1 VPAHPLVSVVMPVY
15 NAEMFL
21 PEALESVLAQQY
33 KPFEVIV
40 VDDGSTDGTPQVV
53 ERYPEVRYIRQ
64 ENAGA
69 SAARNTEIA
78 AAAGEWV
85 ANVDGDDRV
94 PPFKLT
100 VQMEHVRQHPE
111 VVCVL
116 GRQEWIDPPP
126 WLVRDQVYGELD
138 GIPLN
143 SMVARRD
150 VLVELGGHDD
160 AYGGDLDV
168 LVKMREN
175 GHAYAVVPEVVVY
188 RRYHGDNLVASK
200 PMISPLPLV
209 SLKAKLDRER
219 ARAAGDRT

>member
-1 VPAHPLVSVVMPVY
+1 VPANPLVSVVMPVY
-15 NAEMFL
+15 NAEKFL
-21 PEALESVLAQQY
+21 PEALESVLEQDY
-33 KPFEVIV
+33 EPFEVIV

-53 ERYPEVRYIRQ
+53 ERYPRVTYIRQ

-69 SAARNTEIA
+69 SAARNTGIA
-78 AAAGEWV
+78 TAAGEWI

-94 PPFKLT
+94 PPSKLSL
-100 VQMEHVRQHPE
+100 QMDYLIRHPE

-150 VLVELGGHDD
+150 VLLELGGHDD
-160 AYGGDLDV
+160 SHGGDLDV
-168 LVKMREN
+168 LVRMRES
-175 GHAYAVVPEVVVY
+175 GYEYAVIPEVVVY
-188 RRYHGDNLVASK
+188 RRYHGENLVASA
-200 PMISPLPLV
+200 PITTPLPLV

-219 ARAAGDRT
+219 ARAAGEPR